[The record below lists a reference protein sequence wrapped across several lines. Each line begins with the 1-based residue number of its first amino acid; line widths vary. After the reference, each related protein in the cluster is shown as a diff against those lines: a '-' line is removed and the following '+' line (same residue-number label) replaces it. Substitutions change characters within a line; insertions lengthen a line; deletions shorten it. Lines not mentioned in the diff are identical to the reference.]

1 MNQSYGTVSVIGLGY
16 IGLPTAAVLASRGVE
31 VVGVDVNATAV
42 SEINE
47 GRAHF
52 FEPELDAM
60 VRGTVQD
67 GKLRAVLRPEPADAF
82 IIAVPTPLT
91 PDRAPDL
98 SYVDAA
104 GASIAPVLK
113 NGDLII
119 LESTSP
125 VGTLER
131 LARSL
136 AMARPD
142 LDFPDPKAERSDI
155 LMAYCPER
163 IIPGRMMT
171 ELVENDRIVG
181 GLTQAS
187 TRAAS
192 DLYATFVRGQIVPT
206 NARTAEMVKLT
217 ENAYRDVNIAF
228 ANELSMV
235 CDGLEIDPWEVID
248 LANHHPRVNILQPGP
263 GVGGHCI
270 AIDPWFIIHAASET
284 APLMRTAREVNDRKP
299 DFVVK
304 KIMALAAP
312 GDRIACLGLAYKA
325 DTDDLRE
332 SPAIEIVE
340 ALCRKHDGEIMLV
353 EPNIAQLP
361 PRLSLP
367 NAKLVAM
374 DDAMNDADVLALLV
388 DHREFKAIAPE
399 VMRLKKTIDTRGLW
413 RSYSRQRRAND

>member
-42 SEINE
+42 NEINE

-60 VRGTVQD
+60 VRGTVQE
-67 GKLRAVLRPEPADAF
+67 GRLRAVLQPEPADAF

-91 PDRAPDL
+91 ADRAPDL
-98 SYVDAA
+98 SYIEAA
-104 GASIAPVLK
+104 GVSIAPVLK
-113 NGDLII
+113 AGDLII

-131 LARSL
+131 LAATL
-136 AMARPD
+136 AAARPD
-142 LDFPDPKAERSDI
+142 FAFPADGSDASDI

-181 GLTQAS
+181 GLTKAA
-187 TRAAS
+187 TAAAS
-192 DLYATFVRGQIVPT
+192 ALYDTFVRGKIVPT
-206 NARTAEMVKLT
+206 DARTAEMVKLT

-235 CDGLEIDPWEVID
+235 CDGLDIDPWEVID

-270 AIDPWFIIHAASET
+270 AVDPWFIVHSASET

-299 DFVVK
+299 DFVVE
-304 KIMALAAP
+304 KIMALASS

-367 NAKLVAM
+367 NAKLVVM
-374 DDAMNDADVLALLV
+374 DEAMNNADVLALLV
-388 DHREFKAIAPE
+388 DHREFRSIAPE
-399 VMRLKKTIDTRGLW
+399 VIWSKKSIDTRGLW
-413 RSYSRQRRAND
+413 RSYSRQRRANE

>member
-1 MNQSYGTVSVIGLGY
+1 M
-16 IGLPTAAVLASRGVE
+16 
-31 VVGVDVNATAV
+31 
-42 SEINE
+42 
-47 GRAHF
+47 
-52 FEPELDAM
+52 
-60 VRGTVQD
+60 
-67 GKLRAVLRPEPADAF
+67 
-82 IIAVPTPLT
+82 
-91 PDRAPDL
+91 
-98 SYVDAA
+98 
-104 GASIAPVLK
+104 
-113 NGDLII
+113 
-119 LESTSP
+119 
-125 VGTLER
+125 
-131 LARSL
+131 
-136 AMARPD
+136 
-142 LDFPDPKAERSDI
+142 
-155 LMAYCPER
+155 
-163 IIPGRMMT
+163 
-171 ELVENDRIVG
+171 VENDRIVG

-325 DTDDLRE
+325 NTDDLRE

-340 ALCRKHDGEIMLV
+340 ALCRKHDGEVMLV

-367 NAKLVAM
+367 KAKLVAM
-374 DDAMNDADVLALLV
+374 DEAVNDADVLALLV

>member
-1 MNQSYGTVSVIGLGY
+1 MNTAPEPNFLSVIGDIYVSGNHRSLRRGH
-16 IGLPTAAVLASRGVE
+16 GHRVVAFKRAALDIDCGGVE
-31 VVGVDVNATAV
+31 FRMHAV
-42 SEINE
+42 
-47 GRAHF
+47 RK
-52 FEPELDAM
+52 LD
-60 VRGTVQD
+60 G
-67 GKLRAVLRPEPADAF
+67 
-82 IIAVPTPLT
+82 
-91 PDRAPDL
+91 
-98 SYVDAA
+98 
-104 GASIAPVLK
+104 
-113 NGDLII
+113 
-119 LESTSP
+119 
-125 VGTLER
+125 ER
-131 LARSL
+131 LVDIEIFGRPVVERARGIRL
-136 AMARPD
+136 
-142 LDFPDPKAERSDI
+142 
-155 LMAYCPER
+155 
-163 IIPGRMMT
+163 T

-181 GLTQAS
+181 GLTKAA
-187 TRAAS
+187 TTAAS
-192 DLYATFVRGQIVPT
+192 ALYGTFVRGKIVPT
-206 NARTAEMVKLT
+206 DARTAEMVKLT

-235 CDGLEIDPWEVID
+235 CDGLDIDPWEVID

-270 AIDPWFIIHAASET
+270 AVDPWFIVHAAGET

-299 DFVVK
+299 DFVVD
-304 KIMALAAP
+304 KIMAIASP

-340 ALCRKHDGEIMLV
+340 ALCRKHDGEVMLV

-367 NAKLVAM
+367 KAKLVAM
-374 DDAMNDADVLALLV
+374 DEAVNDADVLALLV

>member
-1 MNQSYGTVSVIGLGY
+1 MESRFKTISVIGLGY
-16 IGLPTAAVLASRGVE
+16 IGLPTAAVLASRGIS

-42 SEINE
+42 NEINE
-47 GRAHF
+47 GRSHF

-67 GKLRAVLRPEPADAF
+67 RKLRAVQRPEPADAF

-91 PDRAPDL
+91 NDRAPDL
-98 SYVDAA
+98 TYVDAA
-104 GASIAPVLK
+104 GTSIAPVLK
-113 NGDLII
+113 SGDLII

-131 LARSL
+131 LAATL
-136 AMARPD
+136 AEARPE
-142 LDFPDPKAERSDI
+142 LTFPGNRTETSDV

-171 ELVENDRIVG
+171 ELVENNRIVG

-187 TRAAS
+187 TSAAA
-192 DLYATFVRGQIVPT
+192 DLYSIFVRGEIVPT
-206 NARTAEMVKLT
+206 DARTAEMVKLT

-235 CDGLEIDPWEVID
+235 CDGLDIDPWEVID

-270 AIDPWFIIHAASET
+270 AIDPWFIIHAAGDT

-299 DFVVK
+299 DFIVNKV
-304 KIMALAAP
+304 MALASP

-332 SPAIEIVE
+332 SPAVKIVE
-340 ALCRKHDGEIMLV
+340 ALRRNHNGEIMLV
-353 EPNIAQLP
+353 EPNIAQVP
-361 PRLSLP
+361 ARLLLP
-367 NAKLVAM
+367 NMKLVAM
-374 DDAMNDADVLALLV
+374 DEAVNSADVLALLV
-388 DHREFKAIAPE
+388 DHREFREIAPE
-399 VMRLKKTIDTRGLW
+399 ITRSKKSIDTRGLW
-413 RSYSRQRRAND
+413 RKLV

>member
-60 VRGTVQD
+60 VRGTVQE
-67 GKLRAVLRPEPADAF
+67 GRLRAVLQPEPADAF

-91 PDRAPDL
+91 ADRAPDL

-104 GASIAPVLK
+104 GVSIAPVLK
-113 NGDLII
+113 AGDLII

-131 LARSL
+131 LAATL
-136 AMARPD
+136 AAARPD
-142 LDFPDPKAERSDI
+142 LAFPADGSDASDI

-181 GLTQAS
+181 GLTKAA
-187 TRAAS
+187 TTAAS
-192 DLYATFVRGQIVPT
+192 ALYGIFVRGKIVPT
-206 NARTAEMVKLT
+206 DARTAEMVKLT

-235 CDGLEIDPWEVID
+235 CDGLDIDPWEVID

-270 AIDPWFIIHAASET
+270 AVDPWFIVHAAGET

-299 DFVVK
+299 DFVVD
-304 KIMALAAP
+304 KIMAIASP

-353 EPNIAQLP
+353 EPNIAELP

-367 NAKLVAM
+367 KAKLVAM
-374 DDAMNDADVLALLV
+374 DEAVNDADVLALLV

-399 VMRLKKTIDTRGLW
+399 VIRSKRSIDTRGLW
-413 RSYSRQRRAND
+413 RAYSRQRRAND